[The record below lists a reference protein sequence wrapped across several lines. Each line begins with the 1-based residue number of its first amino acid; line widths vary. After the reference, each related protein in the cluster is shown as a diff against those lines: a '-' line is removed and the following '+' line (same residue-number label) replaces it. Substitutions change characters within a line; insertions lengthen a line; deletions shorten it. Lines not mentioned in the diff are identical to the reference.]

1 MSDPTLDAPPRRSE
15 GSSRPPETRR
25 CPKYYFRKKG
35 CRRRC
40 ARGGKIVRTG
50 VGLYHGVAVL
60 TYLLTSRA
68 AWTCPVVPSRRRSH
82 SASAMLAF
90 VSTYTALLVPHL
102 GRPAVQ
108 RPACRS
114 AASRMLEEADIPE
127 AFKRKS
133 KRPAPVPQILLVD
146 REGDEVRFVMEGGKL
161 SLYVDDEL
169 FCGAIDT
176 LTYSRDDGV
185 VSVED
190 EVCPPA
196 LHGHG
201 VHMAC
206 TWRPPALHGHGVH
219 MACTWR
225 AHGVHMACTWRAH
238 GVHTWRALHRAC
250 SVRPSHPTAR
260 RSRAASPSVRRSR
273 PSRHRPS
280 PSTGCSVMLRG
291 RATSRSISP
300 TRSRSC
306 WSTTSSRTA
315 ALACACCGPPCS
327 ASTPLSRHGLWLT
340 TLTMAS
346 CTCCGQRHLLWL
358 AALNLTVCT
367 LTMPTLP
374 IRRSTCGGRCAYTYC
389 GRTSLLRPTPAVPAP
404 AVPTPVVA
412 VLTYCGHTYCGRT
425 SCAGGDRGG
434 ATQFGDRAPLPQ
446 PAAPHHG

>member
-1 MSDPTLDAPPRRSE
+1 
-15 GSSRPPETRR
+15 
-25 CPKYYFRKKG
+25 
-35 CRRRC
+35 
-40 ARGGKIVRTG
+40 
-50 VGLYHGVAVL
+50 
-60 TYLLTSRA
+60 
-68 AWTCPVVPSRRRSH
+68 
-82 SASAMLAF
+82 
-90 VSTYTALLVPHL
+90 
-102 GRPAVQ
+102 
-108 RPACRS
+108 
-114 AASRMLEEADIPE
+114 
-127 AFKRKS
+127 
-133 KRPAPVPQILLVD
+133 
-146 REGDEVRFVMEGGKL
+146 MEGGKL

-190 EVCPPA
+190 EV
-196 LHGHG
+196 
-201 VHMAC
+201 
-206 TWRPPALHGHGVH
+206 RPPALHGHGVH
-219 MACTWR
+219 MAC
-225 AHGVHMACTWRAH
+225 
-238 GVHTWRALHRAC
+238 TWRALHRAC

-280 PSTGCSVMLRG
+280 PSTGCSVRLRG

-327 ASTPLSRHGLWLT
+327 TSTPLSRHGLWLT

-346 CTCCGQRHLLWL
+346 YTCCGQRHLLWL